1 MRTSY
6 LASLVFALLAGT
18 SLAVNAM
25 PASSTPASPTSAAAV
40 APSEQSGKVSIN
52 SANAEALQ
60 KGLNGVGAA
69 KAAAIVAYRDENGAF
84 TSVDELIEV
93 KGIGKAILDKNRDK
107 LSLD

>member
-1 MRTSY
+1 MRTPY

-25 PASSTPASPTSAAAV
+25 PAASTPASTPSAATA
-40 APSEQSGKVSIN
+40 AISEQSGKVSIN
-52 SANAEALQ
+52 SANAETLQ
-60 KGLNGVGAA
+60 KELNGVGAA